1 MVLDKR
7 LFLNLIIRYS
17 QRYIFC
23 YMLINGNNVQ
33 NMYIFSRNAVLYKSL
48 INLYKSYYTTYIL
61 LTGLPG
67 VIAISWAIAMHLTME
82 TSCWQNNSQSPYSY
96 IVSGSILLALAVRVK
111 CKFLYTNQNHRCVQ
125 KNFPSNDT

>member
-1 MVLDKR
+1 MVLDKS
-7 LFLNLIIRYS
+7 LFLDLIIRYY

-33 NMYIFSRNAVLYKSL
+33 NMYIFFTQCC
-48 INLYKSYYTTYIL
+48 KSYYTTYIL
-61 LTGLPG
+61 LAGLPG

-111 CKFLYTNQNHRCVQ
+111 CKFLYTNQNHHCVQ

>member
-1 MVLDKR
+1 MVLDKS

-17 QRYIFC
+17 QRYILFKTC
-23 YMLINGNNVQ
+23 RF
-33 NMYIFSRNAVLYKSL
+33 FSRNAVLYKSL

-61 LTGLPG
+61 LAGLPG

-111 CKFLYTNQNHRCVQ
+111 CKFLYTNQNHHCAQ
-125 KNFPSNDT
+125 KIK

>member
-1 MVLDKR
+1 MEIMSKTCT
-7 LFLNLIIRYS
+7 F
-17 QRYIFC
+17 
-23 YMLINGNNVQ
+23 
-33 NMYIFSRNAVLYKSL
+33 FSRNAVLYKSL

-61 LTGLPG
+61 LAGLPG

-111 CKFLYTNQNHRCVQ
+111 CKFLYTNQNHHCVQ
-125 KNFPSNDT
+125 KKFPSNDT

>member
-1 MVLDKR
+1 MEIMSKTCT
-7 LFLNLIIRYS
+7 F
-17 QRYIFC
+17 
-23 YMLINGNNVQ
+23 
-33 NMYIFSRNAVLYKSL
+33 FSRNAVLYKSL
-48 INLYKSYYTTYIL
+48 INLNKSYYTTYVL
-61 LTGLPG
+61 LAGLPG

-111 CKFLYTNQNHRCVQ
+111 CKFLYTNQNHHCVQ